1 MESFLMMTMRV
12 VMVMTMT
19 RLNMLMMMVV
29 TMMVMMMVM
38 RQRLMNKML
47 SFLNTVLL
55 MTMMVA
61 WWCL

>member
-1 MESFLMMTMRV
+1 MMTMMA

-19 RLNMLMMMVV
+19 RLNMLMMVA
-29 TMMVMMMVM
+29 TMMVM
-38 RQRLMNKML
+38 RQPLLNKML

-61 WWCL
+61 WW